1 MTSENITIHL
11 MKTAQGENVQYARI
25 KRKFGNTLI
34 FQSVMISRLSQEQL
48 KKATP
53 HMATPDDEDA

>member
-1 MTSENITIHL
+1 MTSESITIHP
-11 MKTAQGENVQYARI
+11 MKTALGENVQYARI
-25 KRKFGNTLI
+25 KRKFGNTLT

-53 HMATPDDEDA
+53 HMDTPDDEDA